1 MLDII
6 NIVLYKSNKLLEIY
20 NTVGHAPHTDAV
32 KGTTRMEYSL
42 KYQIKYEKIKFKGG
56 KTL

>member
-20 NTVGHAPHTDAV
+20 NTVGHTAHKDAV
-32 KGTTRMEYSL
+32 K
-42 KYQIKYEKIKFKGG
+42 
-56 KTL
+56 

>member
-20 NTVGHAPHTDAV
+20 NTVGHAPQKDAV
-32 KGTTRMEYSL
+32 KGTTRMEYPL
-42 KYQIKYEKIKFKGG
+42 KYQIKYEN
-56 KTL
+56 